1 MLRTL
6 DPEGDARTGEK
17 RDAVRHLV
25 ASVVLNELDIKTAL
39 LGVNRKGPVSAV
51 SCVAPPVGPHAN
63 AGAVYLIE
71 DVIPLPGKVLLRSRS
86 FLREKYVRQHL
97 SARQIA
103 RETGTSHSTA
113 LSALSA
119 AGLNGEDR
127 KNGHNVLKGQVPFG
141 YVVAEHNLVKD
152 PEEQAV
158 IRLARQ
164 LRASG
169 LSLRK
174 IAEELNRRLVPTKNN
189 GIWQANTVKK
199 ILDRVTCGR

>member
-1 MLRTL
+1 M
-6 DPEGDARTGEK
+6 
-17 RDAVRHLV
+17 
-25 ASVVLNELDIKTAL
+25 
-39 LGVNRKGPVSAV
+39 
-51 SCVAPPVGPHAN
+51 SCVAPPVGLPAN
-63 AGAVYLIE
+63 GGPVCLIE
-71 DVIPLPGKVLLRSRS
+71 DTIPLPGILLLRSRS
-86 FLREKYVRQHL
+86 FLREKYIRQHL

-103 RETGTSHSTA
+103 QEVGTSHSTV

-127 KNGHNVLKGQVPFG
+127 KNGHNTLKGQIPFG
-141 YVVAEHNLVKD
+141 YVVADRHLVKD

-199 ILDRVTCGR
+199 ILDRVACGR